1 MVDGQTFLADW
12 EEAAKLPKKLTT
24 AAPHENR
31 KVSDVLADHVESA
44 DVIVIAISAISSEI
58 KRDREVRVRVR
69 VRVGLG
75 GLRPQP

>member
-58 KRDREVRVRVR
+58 KRDRAAPSSTAQQARCP
-69 VRVGLG
+69 LPS
-75 GLRPQP
+75 LS